1 MSGLLVRDAMILT
14 LDPRHGTTPIQGDV
28 LVDGT
33 RIAAVGVG
41 LEAGPEAEVIDGRGK
56 LVMPG
61 LVNAHTHSSETFFR
75 GRYEKM
81 PLEVWLLYAY
91 PLLMGPVID
100 GELLHLRSLL
110 LATESLKAGVTAMTD
125 CFFDPPAH
133 DLERLG
139 TVFSAYEL
147 AGIRATVSSDVIN
160 IPTLEALPFAR
171 DVFPPDIRQLIDFG
185 PMIGAPAYLDFCRA
199 AIETFHGRAGRL
211 NFQIAPSAPQRC
223 TPDLLT
229 GCFDLAR
236 THGLPFHCHVLET
249 VTQAVT
255 GRELYGG
262 SLVRYMDDLG
272 VLGRNTTIAHSVW
285 VDDADMALMGRA
297 GVSVVHNAV
306 SNLKLGAGVA
316 PVRRLIEA
324 GVTLALGTDG
334 VSSNDTASIFDV
346 MRVAGLL
353 HGASGPDAGTWL
365 SAAELLRA
373 ATLGGARSAMLE
385 DVCGSLEPGK
395 AADMIL
401 IDLDDC
407 AFLPLNDVARH
418 LVYAANG
425 SNVRTAIVAGEVVMR
440 DRRMTRFDEDALFAE
455 IRDRVPAYLEAHGL
469 VEQRNALLEPYFAE
483 VHRRSAASHAGV
495 YRYAGDAAMRQR
507 NWSFGE
513 PAAGR
518 S

>member
-1 MSGLLVRDAMILT
+1 MSGLLIRDATILT
-14 LDPRHGTTPIQGDV
+14 LVPERGAEPFHGDV
-28 LVDGT
+28 LVEGT
-33 RIAAVGVG
+33 RIAAVGAG
-41 LEAGPEAEVIDGRGK
+41 IEAGPDVEVIDGRGK

-61 LVNAHTHSSETFFR
+61 LFNAHTHSSETFFR

-91 PLLMGPVID
+91 PLLMGPAID
-100 GELLHLRSLL
+100 KELLHLRSLL

-133 DLERLG
+133 DLDRLG

-160 IPTLEALPFAR
+160 IPTLAALPFAR
-171 DVFPPDIRQLIDFG
+171 DVFPPDIQRLIDFG
-185 PMIGAPAYLDFCRA
+185 PMIGAPEYLDFCRA
-199 AIETFHGRAGRL
+199 AIAAFHGRAGRL

-223 TPDLLT
+223 TADLLT

-236 THGLPFHCHVLET
+236 AHGLPFHCHVLET

-255 GRELYGG
+255 GQELYGG

-316 PVRRLIEA
+316 PVRRLMEA
-324 GVTLALGTDG
+324 GVTIALGTDG

-353 HGASGPDAGTWL
+353 HGASGPDADTWL

-373 ATLGGARSAMLE
+373 ATFGGARSAMME

-401 IDLDDC
+401 LDLDDC
-407 AFLPLNDVARH
+407 AFTPLNDVARH

-440 DRRMTRFDEDALFAE
+440 ERRMTRFNEDALFAE
-455 IRDRVPAYLEAHGL
+455 IRARVPAWLAAHG
-469 VEQRNALLEPYFAE
+469 EIEKRNHVLEPYFAE
-483 VHRRSAASHAGV
+483 IHRRSAARHTGV
-495 YRYAGDAAMRQR
+495 YRYAGDAPFRRR
-507 NWSFGE
+507 NWPSKHD
-513 PAAGR
+513 
-518 S
+518 

>member
-1 MSGLLVRDAMILT
+1 MSGLLIRGASIMTMDAE
-14 LDPRHGTTPIQGDV
+14 HGTEPFDGDV
-28 LVDGT
+28 LVEGT
-33 RIAAVGVG
+33 RIAAVGAG
-41 LEAGPEAEVIDGRGK
+41 LEAEPDSEVIDGRGK

-100 GELLHLRSLL
+100 KELLHLRSLL
-110 LATESLKAGVTAMTD
+110 LATESLKAGVTTMTD
-125 CFFDPPAH
+125 CFFDPPDH
-133 DLERLG
+133 DLDRLG

-160 IPTLEALPFAR
+160 IPTLAALPFAR
-171 DVFPPDIRQLIDFG
+171 DVFPPDIQRMIDFG
-185 PMIGAPAYLDFCRA
+185 PMIGAPEYLDFCRA
-199 AIETFHGRAGRL
+199 AIAAFHGRVGRL

-223 TPDLLT
+223 TADLLT

-236 THGLPFHCHVLET
+236 AHGMPFHCHVLET

-255 GRELYGG
+255 GQELYGG

-272 VLGRNTTIAHSVW
+272 ILGRNTTIAHSVW
-285 VDDADMALMGRA
+285 VDDADMALMGQA

-316 PVRRLIEA
+316 PVRRLMDA
-324 GVTLALGTDG
+324 GVSLALGTDG

-346 MRVAGLL
+346 MRAAGLL
-353 HGASGPDAGTWL
+353 HGASGPDSSTWL
-365 SAAELLRA
+365 SAAEILRA
-373 ATLGGARSAMLE
+373 ATLGGARSAMIE
-385 DVCGSLEPGK
+385 DDCGSLEPGK

-401 IDLDDC
+401 IDLNDC
-407 AFLPLNDVARH
+407 AFMPLNDVAKH

-440 DRRMTRFDEDALFAE
+440 DRRMARFDEDALFDE
-455 IRDRVPAYLEAHGL
+455 IRDRVPAYLQAHTL
-469 VEQRNALLEPYFAE
+469 VERRNGLLEPYFAE
-483 VHRRSAASHAGV
+483 IHRRSAASHSGV
-495 YRYAGDAAMRQR
+495 YRYAGDAPLRLR
-507 NWSFGE
+507 NWL
-513 PAAGR
+513 PARA
-518 S
+518 